1 MENLTKV
8 FVQPRH
14 SYASENGEGHIHLS
28 APMITAMA
36 RLDAAGVSDISLK
49 DDNFEGGGKGLIDA
63 DVVGINLVGA
73 PYIPRAL
80 EIIRDRVREGV
91 TVLLGGQIIDSLDND
106 TDDGELSDDL
116 KKIFAE
122 VIDKVNLLNG
132 NRDSNLKRVFGLE
145 ALPTQ
150 EEVSSISIWENIDD
164 EQMRAYLSH
173 EMSMYLSQGCK
184 HKCTYCQARKNT
196 PELYRDLDKAAQDL
210 EWLSNKALSL
220 NIAKLD
226 IYFSNLDIF
235 QNPDKLKKFLKEVIR
250 LKEKH
255 GFTYNL
261 RGLATAESLLE
272 ADEETMRLAREAGVH
287 SIGLGIDG
295 ATYAAWKSTGK
306 LHNISNENDAAAQR
320 CIDAI
325 KKTFENGFSPEILM
339 VFGHRLK
346 TFELSKK
353 DLEEALE
360 FTKDM
365 VKQFGAIPRPH
376 VVKNLVPGAEE
387 WKKKKTNAKEIEMLL
402 SHPEY
407 FQALDYTA
415 LPSEITYPDSEF
427 RALVE
432 KYYREVCAL
441 SSEKSTK
448 IVYPNTPE
456 FQKRAAAMGTT
467 VEKLNEG
474 QFDR

>member
-14 SYASENGEGHIHLS
+14 SYASESREGHIHLS

-36 RLDAAGVSDISLK
+36 RLSAAGVNDISLK

-91 TVLLGGQIIDSLDND
+91 TVLLGGQIIDSLDDDN
-106 TDDGELSDDL
+106 DDGELSDDL

-122 VIDKVNLLNG
+122 VINKVNLLNG

-145 ALPTQ
+145 ALPSQ
-150 EEVSSISIWENIDD
+150 EEVSSIPVWGNIDD

-184 HKCTYCQARKNT
+184 HKCTFCQAKKNT
-196 PELYRDLDKAAQDL
+196 PELYRDLDIAARDL
-210 EWLSNKALSL
+210 EWLSQKALSF

-226 IYFSNLDIF
+226 IYLSNLDIF
-235 QNPDKLKKFLKEVIR
+235 QNPDKLKKFLREVIR
-250 LKEKH
+250 LKEKYA
-255 GFTYNL
+255 FTYNL
-261 RGLATAESLLE
+261 RGLATAESLLQ
-272 ADEETMRLAREAGVH
+272 ADEETMSLAREAGIH
-287 SIGLGIDG
+287 SVGLGIDG
-295 ATYAAWKSTGK
+295 ATYAAWRSTGK
-306 LHNISNENDAAAQR
+306 LHNIDGESEKAAQR

-325 KKTFENGFSPEILM
+325 RKTHENGLRPEILM
-339 VFGHRLK
+339 VFGHSLD

-353 DLEEALE
+353 DLEEALQ

-365 VKQFGAIPRPH
+365 VRQFGAIPRPH
-376 VVKNLVPGAEE
+376 VVKSLVPGAKE
-387 WKKKKTNAKEIEMLL
+387 WRKRKTNAKEIEMLL

-407 FQALDYTA
+407 FQALDYAA
-415 LPSEITYPDSEF
+415 LPSEITCPDPKL
-427 RALVE
+427 RALIE
-432 KYYREVCAL
+432 EYYREVCAL
-441 SSEKSTK
+441 SPEQSTK
-448 IVYPNTPE
+448 IIYPNTPE
-456 FQKRAAAMGTT
+456 FQKRAEAMGTT
-467 VEKLNEG
+467 IRKLNEG